1 MKVCPTCD
9 QTFNDD
15 NLMFCLLDGARL
27 EPAEGQPTVVIPK
40 VVTQSTVTSGYPPGA
55 FTPPPQKSKTPLIV
69 GLTVVVMLIGILAVA
84 GILYLFL
91 SNRGDTSNSN
101 KPINVNVTVNK
112 PSPTP
117 KASPSASATPV
128 ASPTVAGTKPTPA
141 NDDSDEVTP
150 IAWNTSAATFK
161 TDVGRTYKFECPAG
175 GTESAVWGSDIYT
188 ADSSVCTAAVHAGVI
203 TLESGGTVTIEF
215 RPGRAVYGSTVRN
228 GITSNTYGEY
238 PHSFVVR

>member
-15 NLMFCLLDGARL
+15 NLMFCLMDGAKL
-27 EPAEGQPTVVIPK
+27 EPAEGVPTVVIAK
-40 VVTQSTVTSGYPPGA
+40 TTQPTVTAAYPPN
-55 FTPPPQKSKTPLIV
+55 TYPPPPPKKSKTPLIV
-69 GLTVVVMLIGILAVA
+69 ALTVLVTVILIFAVA

-91 SNRGDTSNSN
+91 SNRGDAANSN
-101 KPINVNVTVNK
+101 KPFNVNVTVNK

-117 KASPSASATPV
+117 KPSASATPV
-128 ASPTVAGTKPTPA
+128 ASPTVAGAKPTPKT
-141 NDDSDEVTP
+141 DESDEVTP

-161 TDVGRTYKFECPAG
+161 SDPGLTYKFECPENG
-175 GTESAVWGSDIYT
+175 DPVAVWGSDIYT
-188 ADSSVCTAAVHAGVI
+188 ADSSICTAAVHAGVI
-203 TLESGGTVTIEF
+203 TLEKGGTITIEF
-215 RPGRAVYGSTVRN
+215 RPGRSVYGSTVRN